1 MICLELA
8 PVFWSILF
16 ILLLLL
22 YKWNYSKPKKN
33 LPPSPKKLPLIGN
46 LHQLGP
52 YPHRSLQSLS
62 RHHGPLML
70 LHLGSVPVLVVSTA
84 DAAREIMKTQ
94 DLIFSNRPKLRIPDK
109 LLYSCKDVSFAPYG
123 EYWRDVRSICVLQLL
138 SNKRVQSFRHV
149 RETETSLMI
158 QKIKLQESSSVV
170 NLSDVFSTLTN
181 DIVCKAAFGRKYNN
195 TNSNS
200 DGQQQCFKV
209 LLAEFVELLG
219 RFSVG
224 DYIPWLGWIDG
235 INGLSRRV
243 EKVAKEFDQ
252 FLEGVIS
259 EKKLDKDHKGSDF
272 VDILIEIQKE
282 SEDTSHPIEND
293 VIKALILDMFAA
305 GTDTTSS
312 ALVWTMTELL
322 RHPNTLKNLQNEV
335 KEVTAAGKEEIT
347 EDDLDKMHYLKA
359 VIKESLRLHSP
370 LPLLVPRESTEDT
383 KVMGYEIAARTQV
396 IINAWAISRDPLLW
410 EDPQEFK
417 PERFLKTSIDFKG
430 VHFELIPFGA
440 GRRGCPGLMFA
451 VAVIELALAKL
462 VHKFNIGLPKGET
475 EKDLDISEVN
485 GITVHK
491 KHPLLVVINPR

>member
-1 MICLELA
+1 
-8 PVFWSILF
+8 
-16 ILLLLL
+16 
-22 YKWNYSKPKKN
+22 
-33 LPPSPKKLPLIGN
+33 
-46 LHQLGP
+46 
-52 YPHRSLQSLS
+52 
-62 RHHGPLML
+62 ML
-70 LHLGSVPVLVVSTA
+70 LHLGRVPVLVVSTA

-109 LLYSCKDVSFAPYG
+109 ILYSCKDVSFAPYG
-123 EYWRDVRSICVLQLL
+123 EYWRHVRSICVLQLL

-195 TNSNS
+195 S
-200 DGQQQCFKV
+200 DGQQFKV

-224 DYIPWLGWIDG
+224 DYVPWLGWIDG
-235 INGLSRRV
+235 INGLSTRV
-243 EKVAKEFDQ
+243 DKVAKEFDQ
-252 FLEGVIS
+252 FLEGVIL
-259 EKKLDKDHKGSDF
+259 EKKLDGMVHKDHKGSDF
-272 VDILIEIQKE
+272 VDILIQIQRE

-312 ALVWTMTELL
+312 VLVWTMTELL
-322 RHPNTLKNLQNEV
+322 RHPNTLKKLQNEV
-335 KEVTAAGKEEIT
+335 TTAGKEEIT

-359 VIKESLRLHSP
+359 VIKESLRLHTP

-417 PERFLKTSIDFKG
+417 PERFLETSIDFKG

-440 GRRGCPGLMFA
+440 GRRGCPGLTFA
-451 VAVIELALAKL
+451 VAVNELALAKL
-462 VHKFNIGLPKGET
+462 VHKFNIGLPNGET